1 MAFPGTDLALIVE
14 LALGADLTASPS
26 TWAWTDV
33 TAYVRAREGVT
44 ITRGGYDGATQA
56 PPSTCSFTAD
66 NRTGRWSP
74 SNPTGAWYGQIRLN
88 TPVRVR
94 TNESSAS
101 VRWTGFLSALPARW
115 NTKETDRYVPV
126 TGAGIF
132 QRLQRGKTPLRSP
145 LARAI
150 SGGLVPAPVAYWPG
164 EDGSGSRSIAEFFG
178 GAPMVLGGTSETSMT
193 FASDGPS
200 GSAPLPEFTNVAGVT
215 GTVPVHET
223 TGEWTVSHI
232 LNFPAAPSATT
243 VLCRWYTTG
252 TYPMWQVL
260 LATGSPDTVI
270 LKAYDTSGTEQISD
284 SMTFGDGTTEPY
296 GEWLLFFADAAQ
308 NGANVDYEFFLYD
321 PISGIGGGFG
331 ATENSI
337 TAGRVTKYLIPAS
350 ALTNGMH
357 AGHWAVWNNAFAGGL
372 PFEQSAM
379 NGYSGES
386 VLIRV
391 GDFNA
396 QDHGVSIEMDAISS
410 SVTMGPEIVGT
421 VLDVARDLETASAG
435 RLYENM
441 DPTVFNSELHLKFAD
456 DLTNQDAALALD
468 HDSRHLAPPFE
479 PTEDDQ
485 GVRND
490 WTATR
495 VGGGGTGSSY
505 RIVATTGNLTPAMVG
520 TYDDSV
526 SVNVETDDQLP
537 HQAGW
542 RLNVGTVEGPRL
554 STLTLD
560 FARNPALIADWIG
573 VDIGSRITIANPPEG
588 LPPDTLDLLVEGWTE
603 YLGSHAWTVQL
614 NCSPYQPYHVMEMAE
629 TSSDTN
635 VFLGRLAE
643 DPKAALRAALT
654 TTATGATNFDPNF
667 YPWSTTADDF
677 PLNIRMG
684 GEVITLSGISSSA
697 ASYVAAGAAS
707 HADNAAVTPA
717 LYAGAGIRQLILVFA
732 AIRSSGTGTLVT
744 PTDYTRLPVFPES
757 SNAQLFAKVHTGSE
771 SNPTVTPSGG
781 ASGDTVSAFTFGFTV
796 VPSSLGT
803 APGTS
808 LSDIVVIPPFA
819 QLNASAANIAYGS
832 QYPKLFPGGV
842 HLILGWKQD
851 DYTSVAV
858 PGGFIE
864 ILEASTTTG
873 NDQSLYAAYKIDT
886 TPTLTAEGSLAV
898 TGGASAISRSAVCV
912 LAGGIQV
919 MTISARSVNGVV
931 TSHAAGALIQVEAP
945 GVQAAL

>member
-1 MAFPGTDLALIVE
+1 MAFPSTVLNLSVE
-14 LALGADLTASPS
+14 LALGADLTANAS
-26 TWAWTDV
+26 TWAWTDITSYV
-33 TAYVRAREGVT
+33 YARDYVR
-44 ITRGGYDGATQA
+44 IQRGRPDGATET
-56 PPSTCSFTAD
+56 PPSLCQFTVD
-66 NRTGRWSP
+66 NGDGRFCAYDP
-74 SNPTGAWYGQIRLN
+74 LGAWYGQIGLG
-88 TPVRVR
+88 TPVRVKVDEG
-94 TNESSAS
+94 TES
-101 VRWTGFLSALPARW
+101 VRWTGFLSALPPRW
-115 NTKETDRYVPV
+115 SQAEVDRYVPIS
-126 TGAGIF
+126 ASGIL
-132 QRLQRGKTPLRSP
+132 QRLERGQVPLRSP

-252 TYPMWQVL
+252 TYPMWQVI

-357 AGHWAVWNNAFAGGL
+357 AGHWAVWNNVQPLGL
-372 PFEQSAM
+372 PYDQTAM
-379 NGYSGES
+379 NGYDGES

-391 GDFNA
+391 GTFNGE
-396 QDHGVSIEMDAISS
+396 DHGVSIEMDAISS
-410 SVTMGPEIVGT
+410 EVTMGPEIIGT
-421 VLDVARDLETASAG
+421 VLDVARGFETASAG

-441 DPTVFNSELHLKFAD
+441 DPTAFNSELHLKFAD
-456 DLTNQDAALALD
+456 DLANQDPALELD
-468 HDSRHLAPPFE
+468 HDAGHLAPPFE
-479 PTEDDQ
+479 PTDDDLAL
-485 GVRND
+485 RND

-495 VGGGGTGSSY
+495 VGGGGTGSSF
-505 RIVATTGNLTPAMVG
+505 RVVATTGNLTPEKVG

-542 RLNVGTVEGPRL
+542 RLNVGTYEGLRFP
-554 STLTLD
+554 SITLD
-560 FARNPALIADWIG
+560 FAHDPDLIPDWIG
-573 VDIGSRITIANPPEG
+573 VDIGSRVTIENPPAG
-588 LPPDTLDLLVEGWTE
+588 IPPDDIDVLVEGYAE
-603 YLGSHAWTVQL
+603 VLGPYTWRVQL
-614 NCSPYQPYHVMEMAE
+614 NCSPYKPYRVMEMAE

-654 TTATGATNFDPNF
+654 DSATGATNFDPNF

-677 PLNIRMG
+677 PLNIRMS

-796 VPSSLGT
+796 VPSTLGT
-803 APGTS
+803 AAGTS
-808 LSDIVVIPPFA
+808 LSDIVVIAPFA

-931 TSHAAGALIQVEAP
+931 KAHSAGALIEVEAP
-945 GVQAAL
+945 GVQAL